1 LVGSIGVIYLRPVL
15 EQLLPKVSVDFSAYK
30 SGGFKDMTGS

>member
-15 EQLLPKVSVDFSAYK
+15 EQLLPKVGVDFPAYK
-30 SGGFKDMTGS
+30 SSEFKYMTGS